1 MTKNV
6 TTYAQLNIGRNVK
19 NEPMSDWMWEWFQ
32 DGTVNVLIGA
42 THVAAAGRSGVKR
55 EDVQVHTGRGEW
67 DGVPEDSAH
76 ISLFWE
82 DGMDVEHIRYQAGVV
97 ARTFGQDAIA
107 VIIGSELI
115 G

>member
-1 MTKNV
+1 MANITQ
-6 TTYAQLNIGRNVK
+6 YAQPNIGRNVK
-19 NEPMSDWMWEWFQ
+19 NEPMTDWMWEWFQ
-32 DGTVNVLIGA
+32 DGATNVLIGA

-82 DGMDVEHIRYQAGVV
+82 HGIDADYVREQAAVV
-97 ARTFGQDAIA
+97 ARMFEQDAVA
-107 VIIGSELI
+107 VIVGSELV